1 MIFWTNDCRVSH
13 AKETTSRKGTFA
25 IAAVA
30 LLAVGL
36 TAHAGTYDGAMGRTA
51 YVVMSGDINGDGQ
64 NDVLFKAMPKFVL
77 IPLDDDLSIPIRI
90 APPSPTFA
98 LVSTGYGQYT
108 LVTNPDAQTIGRAE
122 WKPATQQ
129 ITYYGAEGAF
139 AASVAIRPTSND
151 QAGFVVS
158 MTSTGQLQISSVT
171 APVTNNAPPPTTTLP
186 SCD

>member
-1 MIFWTNDCRVSH
+1 MIFSMNDCRDSR
-13 AKETTSRKGTFA
+13 AKEIKSRACAFA
-25 IAAVA
+25 ITTAMFGA
-30 LLAVGL
+30 LCLP
-36 TAHAGTYDGAMGRTA
+36 AHAGTFDGAMGRTA

-98 LVSTGYGQYT
+98 LISTAYGQYT
-108 LVTNPDAQTIGRAE
+108 LVVSPDAQTIARTE

-139 AASVAIRPTSND
+139 AASVSIKATSND
-151 QAGFVVS
+151 QASFVVS

-171 APVTNNAPPPTTTLP
+171 APVTNNTPPPGTTLP